1 MAWAEVVDRLDEDS
15 RQGEQVLE
23 GTLESPFTAYSSEI
37 PVAEATPAAFEVQ
50 ASQAEAPFASPF
62 MEAGPAESRSAI
74 YAEVLAEVSNPELAP
89 AIGELVQEVSAIH
102 AEHMALTSGEVYG
115 AGAEAAHLAA
125 AEHVNTLGELTDRY
139 LETLAATAG
148 ERDVASINEDELNQ
162 LLEQFEL
169 APQPATESPAF
180 ENFFGVIRRTIGRV
194 ISGAFNLAKRAIK
207 VVGRILPIG
216 ALIRGLKALLKPLLR
231 RVLNFA
237 INRLPIAL
245 RPAARRLK
253 TQLFGSEIAHEDESN
268 TEILETVAEQPAVGD
283 TAVLARE
290 FTANVAQYLT
300 EATGQGQGE
309 DESTQSELVPET
321 TYEDELQETADGR
334 WPAHEVDA
342 ARIRLITEL
351 ASLRDG
357 ESAAPAFENFLPAI
371 LPAVRLGI
379 TVVGRRRVVN
389 FLAGLLAKLLN
400 RYVGPQLSRPLS
412 QAIVD
417 AGLRVLTLEAP
428 TQQELT
434 LAAPAA
440 IAAVAEDTVRA
451 LGQLE
456 VSAFEDPMRLES
468 ETIAAFNEAVAR
480 NFPPALLRPDLPER
494 ESPTATAMWA
504 MRPRVY
510 WYKKYTQIFDVEITP
525 QKAAAITTFGGVTL
539 ATFLRSAHG
548 VTRTVKTQAHLYET
562 LPGTYL
568 SRIAALERDVA
579 YMRQDGWRRFHP
591 LSVSNAGILLGEP
604 GLGKDVDAEYLRDR
618 SRIASG
624 QRFFYLTLPVP
635 GGIGGGGP
643 SQAFVVLDGRPNR
656 NVIRLILYL
665 SEADAQPIAA
675 RARQNNTTAF
685 VIALRAAFGAAVTSL
700 RRSPR
705 SRVTILRESEVT
717 GLTEVQLAGEAP
729 AAGIAAAVGEKVLSV
744 VIDKLIDAVI
754 RLAIDYAKV
763 KRDEFVRAVDN
774 PASGV
779 TIIATIPAP
788 GLSTILRGGVLPS
801 LLQVGALR
809 TLLGTLTSSRLL
821 PGLQTVPGFRRV

>member
-1 MAWAEVVDRLDEDS
+1 MVWAEVVDRLDEDS
-15 RQGEQVLE
+15 RHGEQVLE
-23 GTLESPFTAYSSEI
+23 ATLESPFTTYSTEI
-37 PVAEATPAAFEVQ
+37 PAVEAAPTFEVQ

-125 AEHVNTLGELTDRY
+125 AEHVNSLGELTDRY

-148 ERDVASINEDELNQ
+148 ERDVASLNEDELNQ
-162 LLEQFEL
+162 LLEQMEL

-194 ISGAFNLAKRAIK
+194 VSGAWNLAKRAIK
-207 VVGRILPIG
+207 VAGRVLPIG

-237 INRLPIAL
+237 INRLPVAL

-253 TQLFGSEIAHEDESN
+253 TQLFGSEIAQESESN
-268 TEILETVAEQPAVGD
+268 TEILETATEQPAVGD

-290 FTANVAQYLT
+290 FNGHVAQYLT
-300 EATGQGQGE
+300 EAAGQGLGE
-309 DESTQSELVPET
+309 DESAQSELMPET
-321 TYEDELQETADGR
+321 TYEDEIQETADGR
-334 WPAHEVDA
+334 WPANEVDA

-357 ESAAPAFENFLPAI
+357 ESAAPAFENFLPAL

-379 TVVGRRRVVN
+379 TVVGRRRVVD

-400 RYVGPQLSRPLS
+400 RYVGPQLSKPLS

-456 VSAFEDPMRLES
+456 AAAFEDPMRLES

-539 ATFLRSAHG
+539 ATFMRSAHG
-548 VTRTVKTQAHLYET
+548 VTRTVKTKAHLYET

-568 SRIAALERDVA
+568 SRIAALERDVP

-618 SRIASG
+618 SHIATG
-624 QRFFYLTLPVP
+624 QRFFYLALPVP
-635 GGIGGGGP
+635 GGVGGGP
-643 SQAFVVLDGRPNR
+643 SQAFIVLDGRPNR

-700 RRSPR
+700 RRSPG

-729 AAGIAAAVGEKVLSV
+729 AAGLAAAVGEKVLSV
-744 VIDKLIDAVI
+744 IIDKLIDAVI

-779 TIIATIPAP
+779 SIIATIPAP

-801 LLQVGALR
+801 ILQVGALR

-821 PGLQTVPGFRRV
+821 PGLQTVPGFRRG

>member
-37 PVAEATPAAFEVQ
+37 PVAEAAPAAFEVQ
-50 ASQAEAPFASPF
+50 AFQAEAPFASPF
-62 MEAGPAESRSAI
+62 MEAGPGESRSAI

-162 LLEQFEL
+162 LLEQLEL

-194 ISGAFNLAKRAIK
+194 IKGAFSLVKRAVK
-207 VVGRILPIG
+207 AVGSVLPIG
-216 ALIRGLKALLKPLLR
+216 LLIRGLKALVKPLLR

-237 INRLPIAL
+237 INRLPIGL
-245 RPAARRLK
+245 RPAARLLK
-253 TQLFGSEIAHEDESN
+253 TRLFGSEIAQEDESN

-290 FTANVAQYLT
+290 FTAHVAQYLT
-300 EATGQGQGE
+300 EATGQAQGE

-400 RYVGPQLSRPLS
+400 RYVGPELSRPLS
-412 QAIVD
+412 RAIVD

-440 IAAVAEDTVRA
+440 IAAVAEDTARA

-456 VSAFEDPMRLES
+456 AAVFEDPARLES

-480 NFPPALLRPDLPER
+480 NFPPALVRPDLPER

-525 QKAAAITTFGGVTL
+525 QKAAAVTTFGGVTL

-568 SRIAALERDVA
+568 SRIAALERDVP

-624 QRFFYLTLPVP
+624 QRFFYLALPVP
-635 GGIGGGGP
+635 GGIGGGP
-643 SQAFVVLDGRPNR
+643 SQAFVILDGRPNK
-656 NVIRLILYL
+656 NVIKLFLYL

-788 GLSTILRGGVLPS
+788 GLSTILRGGILPS
-801 LLQVGALR
+801 ILQVGALR

-821 PGLQTVPGFRRV
+821 PGLCTVAGFRRS